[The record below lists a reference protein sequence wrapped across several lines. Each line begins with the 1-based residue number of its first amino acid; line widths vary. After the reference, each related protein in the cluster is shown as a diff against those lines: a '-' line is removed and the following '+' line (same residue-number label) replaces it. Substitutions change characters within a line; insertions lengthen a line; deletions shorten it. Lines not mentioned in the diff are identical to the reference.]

1 MASSD
6 YDTASAGM
14 DADWRSTE
22 RTYRGFLLTLKLSGA
37 VTVRDA
43 HSHVFF
49 PRPLILLPD

>member
-14 DADWRSTE
+14 DADMAEHE

-37 VTVRDA
+37 VTAVT
-43 HSHVFF
+43 
-49 PRPLILLPD
+49 LILMYFFLAR